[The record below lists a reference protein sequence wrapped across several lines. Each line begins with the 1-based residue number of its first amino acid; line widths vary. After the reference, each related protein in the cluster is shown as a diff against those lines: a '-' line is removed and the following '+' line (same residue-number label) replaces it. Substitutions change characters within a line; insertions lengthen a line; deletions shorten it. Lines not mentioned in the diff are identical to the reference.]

1 MFYSKA
7 ICKKAY
13 ERDIIVTVKLE
24 YTDSKKEEARVIICL
39 YNNDKIITKEL
50 H

>member
-1 MFYSKA
+1 M
-7 ICKKAY
+7 
-13 ERDIIVTVKLE
+13 VTE
-24 YTDSKKEEARVIICL
+24 YTDSKKEEARAIICL

>member
-1 MFYSKA
+1 MN
-7 ICKKAY
+7 
-13 ERDIIVTVKLE
+13 VTVKLE
-24 YTDSKKEEARVIICL
+24 YTDSKKEEARAIICL